1 MSITVLFPTVRIL
14 KPLSPIMNKRKKRR
28 EQLWNSDGLFLYCIC
43 MSARQKTSGHTQWAF
58 FLFYFPHN
66 NAVLQHDT
74 MLLFLRRAKNE
85 ARFALW
91 SLPGNRQ
98 REAGR
103 GKGRKREEKG
113 RIWDKKGKRNQGGL
127 KSRESTRGA
136 SPRESNLGVVF

>member
-1 MSITVLFPTVRIL
+1 MAYFCTAYVCRPG
-14 KPLSPIMNKRKKRR
+14 KR
-28 EQLWNSDGLFLYCIC
+28 LLGTHSGLFC
-43 MSARQKTSGHTQWAF
+43 
-58 FLFYFPHN
+58 LFYFPHN